1 MGSRKMSIHGGE
13 TMARIGIVVATCLF
27 CFACAHVEPPKE
39 PPKLVKPV
47 DIPSPIVPQV
57 EKERSAKLEGPKELF
72 SFSLREADLKDVLRG
87 IAKQSSYNVV
97 VEPDVKGTSTVDLKN
112 VTLSKALDYILE
124 PLNYVY
130 KIDGNTIYVSKP
142 KLETKVFS
150 INYAAFSKLT
160 ESIVTGSSGT
170 QRSGALVVGV
180 NMRTRSDMDA
190 WLGFQDTLKNLLS
203 ADGKLTL
210 NRQAGLVSVTD
221 YPRNL
226 KQIGA
231 FIKSMDE
238 SIQRQVMIEARV
250 VEVDLTGANREG
262 VNWYLLN
269 SQLNGVGFT
278 YRQQFVDPSV
288 SQNTGGNF
296 SRLLVAAKHL
306 VGSDT
311 RGLDAT
317 FVDLLKQQGKVN
329 TLSQPKISTL
339 NNQRAVIKVATDRA
353 VFETTSTIS
362 VGGVPTYSTQIRY
375 ITIGLVLDVVPYVD
389 DQGNIVMNIHPMLT
403 QDTGQVTVDKTTGNT
418 VPVLNVR
425 EVDTSVRVK
434 EGEMVVLGGLI
445 SETKNESTNAIPGI
459 STVPFLGW
467 PFRSWSKNTDRTELV
482 IFLTPKVVYAKDPT

>member
-1 MGSRKMSIHGGE
+1 MGSRKMSVYGGD
-13 TMARIGIVVATCLF
+13 TMARIGIVVATCLL

-47 DIPSPIVPQV
+47 DIPSPLIPQV
-57 EKERSAKLEGPKELF
+57 EKERNAKLEGPKDLF

-97 VEPDVKGTSTVDLKN
+97 MEPDVKGTSTVDLKN
-112 VTLSKALDYILE
+112 VTLSRALDYILE

-130 KIDGNTIYVSKP
+130 KIDDNTIYVSKP

-160 ESIVTGSSGT
+160 DSIVTGSSGT
-170 QRSGALVVGV
+170 QRAGNLVVGV
-180 NMRTRSDMDA
+180 NMRTRSDMDP
-190 WLGFQDTLKNLLS
+190 WVGFQDTLKNLLS

-238 SIQRQVMIEARV
+238 SIQRQIMIEARV
-250 VEVDLTGANREG
+250 VEVDLTGENREG

-269 SQLNGVGFT
+269 SQLNGVGFS
-278 YRQQFVDPSV
+278 YRQQFLDPTI
-288 SQNTGGNF
+288 SQNTSTQF

-306 VGSDT
+306 VGVNPTTGMDS
-311 RGLDAT
+311 T

-329 TLSQPKISTL
+329 TLSQPKISTM
-339 NNQRAVIKVATDRA
+339 NNQRAVIKVAQDRA

-375 ITIGLVLDVVPYVD
+375 ITIGLILDVVPYVD

-418 VPVLNVR
+418 VPILNVR

-445 SETKNESTNAIPGI
+445 SDSKNETTNAIPGI
-459 STVPFLGW
+459 SSVPFLGW
-467 PFRSWSKNTDRTELV
+467 PFRAW
-482 IFLTPKVVYAKDPT
+482 